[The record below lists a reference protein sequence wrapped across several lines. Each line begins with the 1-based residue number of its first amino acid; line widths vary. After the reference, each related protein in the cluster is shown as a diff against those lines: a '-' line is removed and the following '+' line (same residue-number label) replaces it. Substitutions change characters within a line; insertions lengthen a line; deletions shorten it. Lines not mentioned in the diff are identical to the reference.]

1 MEPSEQTRRKE
12 QEDFRKMLG
21 EMRETFKQ
29 SAAELLTEEIVKP
42 APGEAIA
49 LLGKT
54 FGALLDAVAESK
66 RLWHE
71 LDARAGG
78 AAERVRQSQMREV
91 LARIRDGEDVDEQAE
106 SSRVA
111 LAAFE
116 AGHEVIRD
124 GAPAISERFAQ
135 RYRPDEML
143 RVSQRNY
150 TAAYDRDG
158 FSGLYAEMHSRYQT
172 IVFTPKPA
180 RPERSQFRFVEEED
194 IRASIV
200 RHLDLAGAFF
210 MIFQHACL
218 KAAQAFKFRALLE
231 GDFFGKSCSV
241 SDVAYILGISFT
253 RECPFCQ
260 ARTSKS
266 EKRGRNREMTVVPER
281 ITREAISF

>member
-111 LAAFE
+111 LDAFE

-150 TAAYDRDG
+150 TAATIGTASPGCMRRCIPDTRPLSSPLNRPDRSVRSSASSRKKTSEPASCG
-158 FSGLYAEMHSRYQT
+158 TLIWPAHS
-172 IVFTPKPA
+172 
-180 RPERSQFRFVEEED
+180 S
-194 IRASIV
+194 
-200 RHLDLAGAFF
+200 
-210 MIFQHACL
+210 
-218 KAAQAFKFRALLE
+218 
-231 GDFFGKSCSV
+231 
-241 SDVAYILGISFT
+241 
-253 RECPFCQ
+253 
-260 ARTSKS
+260 
-266 EKRGRNREMTVVPER
+266 
-281 ITREAISF
+281 